1 MSNKPHP
8 ILEELA
14 TQLPESAQTF
24 LNIHQCKSYDEINTQ
39 AQKEISCLENLQ
51 GTLKDGQ
58 SARSVLQENGYQQWL
73 EDLED
78 DDRLR
83 VYGTL
88 TLIVELSEE
97 LAED

>member
-1 MSNKPHP
+1 MSDKPHP

-14 TQLPESAQTF
+14 TQLPESSQLF
-24 LNIHQCKSYDEINTQ
+24 LNIQTGGNYEEIASL
-39 AQKEISCLENLQ
+39 AQKDMSCLENVS

-58 SARSVLQENGYQQWL
+58 TAKSVLHENGYQQWL
-73 EDLED
+73 EHSDED
-78 DDRLR
+78 DQLR

-88 TLIVELSEE
+88 SLIAELAKE